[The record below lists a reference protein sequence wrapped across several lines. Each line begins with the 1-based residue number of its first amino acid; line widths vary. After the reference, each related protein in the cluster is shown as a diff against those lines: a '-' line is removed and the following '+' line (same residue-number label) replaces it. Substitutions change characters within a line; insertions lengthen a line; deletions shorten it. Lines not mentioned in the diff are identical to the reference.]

1 MFYFLYPV
9 KSYKIKYAM
18 KNTKISAQK
27 LSSLSKMKYEII
39 KYAID
44 TDVCPKKSNKKL
56 GVVHC
61 SSSHLPHVENRHMD
75 ITAFISGKAIF
86 VKRSNEESLLHIF

>member
-1 MFYFLYPV
+1 
-9 KSYKIKYAM
+9 M

-86 VKRSNEESLLHIF
+86 LKRSNEESLLHIF